1 MHRPPALSRLHS
13 PVHQPSHALGRQH
26 GAQVSALA
34 HGIYQGGGGLGVRGG
49 HGCRKSERD
58 ARATSGEGEGS
69 HAAGSLGVHGAG
81 RFSARSEARC
91 VCVRVP
97 LCRCVCVLARPGT
110 GPPLSGRHFGCP
122 PRKGTCERPRRPRGG
137 PSLFSLSLPLSTYL
151 RPCLSNRTN
160 TMAAITASANLTA
173 ARCVSSTRK
182 VRVCYESA
190 GVGKVLRAGRARRE
204 RERERERG
212 ATLRKQRARAAR

>member
-1 MHRPPALSRLHS
+1 MHCPPALSRLHS

-34 HGIYQGGGGLGVRGG
+34 HGIHQGGGSFGVRGGGGG

-81 RFSARSEARC
+81 RFNARSEARC
-91 VCVRVP
+91 VCVCVP

-122 PRKGTCERPRRPRGG
+122 PRREGVSAHAGRGG
-137 PSLFSLSLPLSTYL
+137 PSLFSLAPLTYL

-182 VRVCYESA
+182 VRVC
-190 GVGKVLRAGRARRE
+190 
-204 RERERERG
+204 
-212 ATLRKQRARAAR
+212 